1 MVQTSLGGVG
11 PALSSDFPITWA
23 LLLML
28 FDIHSLTTL
37 GNSEVWGG
45 DVLHSGQIGNR
56 TKCVWMNETDLGQSP
71 STAACPMTPTAGSV
85 SLANKW
91 WVCTS
96 SSLLKSSLLLLQPL
110 PKVSWDLASPGFAHP
125 RAHCCTAQS
134 QGPGRRVSA
143 PISSSRQNSKWSA
156 ALPNPSCF

>member
-56 TKCVWMNETDLGQSP
+56 TKCVWMNDRPWSESQ
-71 STAACPMTPTAGSV
+71 
-85 SLANKW
+85 
-91 WVCTS
+91 
-96 SSLLKSSLLLLQPL
+96 
-110 PKVSWDLASPGFAHP
+110 
-125 RAHCCTAQS
+125 HCC
-134 QGPGRRVSA
+134 
-143 PISSSRQNSKWSA
+143 
-156 ALPNPSCF
+156 LPYDPNCRFSFLGK